1 MKKHVVFLIFWATLT
16 GQVLA
21 QSNQQ
26 GDVDPSRQQADM
38 ATGALFG
45 CSFSGSFNCI
55 SEQIQKGADVNATL
69 DQTPLMIVSGLGYIR
84 MVQAYIEAG
93 ANINAVTRTGWTPL
107 TYAVNENRPDVI
119 RLLLQ
124 HGADQDALSASQ
136 LAKMHRLLED
146 NP

>member
-1 MKKHVVFLIFWATLT
+1 MKKYVVFLIFWVTLT

-26 GDVDPSRQQADM
+26 GDVATPSEQADM
-38 ATGALFG
+38 ATGILFG

-55 SEQIQKGADVNATL
+55 LEQIQKGADVNATL

-84 MVQAYIEAG
+84 MVRAYIEAG
-93 ANINAVTRTGWTPL
+93 ADINAVTRTGWTSL

-124 HGADQDALSASQ
+124 HGAEQDILNEFQ
-136 LAKMHRLLED
+136 LEKMHRLLED